1 MKAREVYKRYLLKI
15 NKNDTNE
22 GINILP
28 SLFVL
33 MFNTEANRW
42 LGQKLV
48 DDGDNIKLDH
58 LDVLLET
65 DVELPEIRTG
75 NGWKEYQL
83 PKEFYRHSSSY
94 AVASKGNCTGVN
106 VYYFEKK
113 ALGLSAILAD
123 DFNKAH
129 FDYEEGPMII
139 TQGRIKAYTGD
150 FEIEKFLSSYYR
162 VPVPIDIAGYKHID
176 GSPSVDVDCE
186 LDDWS
191 IDEVLNRLTLET
203 VREYENSE
211 AFQYAKERLSTEP

>member
-1 MKAREVYKRYLLKI
+1 MKSREVYKRYLLKI

-33 MFNTEANRW
+33 MFNSEAQRW
-42 LGQKLV
+42 LGQKLT

-58 LDVLLET
+58 LDTLLET
-65 DVELPEIRTG
+65 DVELSEIKAG
-75 NGWKEYQL
+75 IGWKEYQL
-83 PKEFYRHSSSY
+83 PKDFYRHSSSY
-94 AVASKGNCTGVN
+94 AIASKGNCTGVT

-139 TQGRIKAYTGD
+139 TQNRIKAYTGD
-150 FEIEKFLSSYYR
+150 FEIEKFLASYYR
-162 VPVPIDIAGYKHID
+162 VPVAIDIAGYKHID
-176 GSPSVDVDCE
+176 GTPSTDVDCE
-186 LDDWS
+186 LDDHS
-191 IDEVLNRLTLET
+191 VDEVLNRLTLEI

-211 AFQYAKERLSTEP
+211 AFQYAKERIATEP